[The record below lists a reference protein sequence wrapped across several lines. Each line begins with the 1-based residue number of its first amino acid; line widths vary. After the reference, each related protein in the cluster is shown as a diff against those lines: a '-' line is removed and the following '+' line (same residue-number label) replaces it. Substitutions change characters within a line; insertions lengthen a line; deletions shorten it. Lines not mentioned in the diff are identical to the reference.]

1 MGTNY
6 YWRSNPCPACK
17 HVAEEIHIGKSSAGW
32 CFALQVFPD
41 EPDKPQ
47 NLEDWKRLFKSSDG
61 DIFDEYG
68 REIGSVEM
76 LDAIANRAW
85 EKSIED
91 LLKEDPMN
99 LYRGASLQ
107 QFLDQN
113 QAELGPNNLLRSRID
128 GRHCI
133 GHGEGT
139 WDLIASDFS

>member
-6 YWRSNPCPACK
+6 YWRSNPCPTCK
-17 HVAEEIHIGKSSAGW
+17 HIAEELHIGKSSAGW

-41 EPDKPQ
+41 ELDKPQ
-47 NLEDWKRLFKSSDG
+47 NLEDWKRLFKSSEG

-76 LDAIANRAW
+76 LDNITNRAW
-85 EKSIED
+85 EKSIEES
-91 LLKEDPMN
+91 LKEDPMN

-113 QAELGPNNLLRSRID
+113 QAELGPNNLLRARIN
-128 GRHCI
+128 GYHCI

-139 WDLIASDFS
+139 WDLIAGDFS